1 MRSGAVALAA
11 LLAAC
16 GQTGALYL
24 PDAGVETPVEIRGP
38 AAPAEQPPAAAP
50 TPEPS
55 PVSPQEPPAESPP
68 EEQDEDAE
76 KKPPVPAGG

>member
-1 MRSGAVALAA
+1 MRFGALALAA

-24 PDAGVETPVEIRGP
+24 PDSGVETPVEIRGP
-38 AAPAEQPPAAAP
+38 AAPAQQPQAPAP
-50 TPEPS
+50 TPESAPS
-55 PVSPQEPPAESPP
+55 SPQEPPAESPP
-68 EEQDEDAE
+68 EKDEDAE